1 MEAVFGNGQ
10 RAVGEVHAGQQLFDI
25 EVHQRALRGTV
36 DFGQGVG
43 RGVGGRAQH
52 AAHRLH
58 VRTVIWHVFGGLPWH
73 ALGFIT
79 RRDDVTASAAH
90 LLKRLLEVA
99 LLDGL
104 LRLADYP
111 LRRLPEQPAG
121 NARRQQSRD
130 QYRENYGADM
140 FALSHRT
147 NVPFVPSSAIV
158 FWPLVHQSVQQTCLL

>member
-1 MEAVFGNGQ
+1 M
-10 RAVGEVHAGQQLFDI
+10 
-25 EVHQRALRGTV
+25 
-36 DFGQGVG
+36 
-43 RGVGGRAQH
+43 
-52 AAHRLH
+52 
-58 VRTVIWHVFGGLPWH
+58 
-73 ALGFIT
+73 
-79 RRDDVTASAAH
+79 TASAVH

-99 LLDGL
+99 LPDGLLCFSRIFARL
-104 LRLADYP
+104 LRLADHP
-111 LRRLPEQPAG
+111 LYRLPEQPAG

>member
-1 MEAVFGNGQ
+1 M
-10 RAVGEVHAGQQLFDI
+10 
-25 EVHQRALRGTV
+25 
-36 DFGQGVG
+36 
-43 RGVGGRAQH
+43 
-52 AAHRLH
+52 
-58 VRTVIWHVFGGLPWH
+58 WH

-90 LLKRLLEVA
+90 LLKRLPEVA

-140 FALSHRT
+140 FALSHGT
-147 NVPFVPSSAIV
+147 NVPFVPSSAICV
-158 FWPLVHQSVQQTCLL
+158 LAFSPSKCPTDLSSLEEAHGNQL